1 MKKIDTIG
9 DQFGKKLFI
18 EKLAAGYNPTPN
30 FHPLDLWFIYKF
42 GKLPKKLKK
51 LHHIYTLEL
60 TAE

>member
-9 DQFGKKLFI
+9 DLFGKQLFY

-30 FHPLDLWFIYKF
+30 LHPLDLWFIYKF

-51 LHHIYTLEL
+51 LHYFNTLR
-60 TAE
+60 